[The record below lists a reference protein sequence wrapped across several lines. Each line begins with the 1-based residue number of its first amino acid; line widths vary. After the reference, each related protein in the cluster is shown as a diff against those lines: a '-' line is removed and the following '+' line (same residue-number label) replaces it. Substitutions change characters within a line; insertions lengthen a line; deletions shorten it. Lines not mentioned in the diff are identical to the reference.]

1 MDQLVTTG
9 PTTGSTTGNKMNKNK
24 KQNQGF
30 IAIVSLLIVA
40 AIAMLFAIGMLLD
53 GVDNAALS
61 LSSINYEQSRVNV
74 VSCLEDTLYRI
85 RQEEKFDQTLNYQ
98 LTTDQS
104 CSVVI
109 EWFAPQQVTL
119 GIVERLANLD
129 ITGQSQGFSRTFRY
143 ELKISRHDVHHANG
157 TFEYMNTIDVMSL
170 SELFS

>member
-74 VSCLEDTLYRI
+74 VWV
-85 RQEEKFDQTLNYQ
+85 K
-98 LTTDQS
+98 
-104 CSVVI
+104 
-109 EWFAPQQVTL
+109 W
-119 GIVERLANLD
+119 
-129 ITGQSQGFSRTFRY
+129 
-143 ELKISRHDVHHANG
+143 
-157 TFEYMNTIDVMSL
+157 
-170 SELFS
+170 